1 MNIMF
6 ICTGNICRSAMAHW
20 MLQKKVEE
28 RNKDIKVYSCGVY
41 AENGD
46 TPTKEAIQV
55 MKEYNVDLTKHKATN
70 IKNSNIEEMDIIL
83 CATLNHKNMVI
94 SMYPELKDKIFTM
107 KEYAGF
113 PKDNLNISD
122 PWGYGI
128 DVYRACAKEIKEC
141 IKKAF
146 QI

>member
-20 MLQKKVEE
+20 MLQKRAKEQ
-28 RNKDIKVYSCGVY
+28 NKDIKVYSCGVY

-46 TPTKEAIQV
+46 TPTKEAIEV

-70 IKNSNIEEMDIIL
+70 IKNSNIEEMDVIL

-94 SMYPELKDKIFTM
+94 SMYPELKDKVFTM

-113 PKDNLNISD
+113 PSNDLNISD
-122 PWGYGI
+122 PWSYGI
-128 DVYRACAKEIKEC
+128 DVYKNCAKEINQC
-141 IKKAF
+141 IDKILLK
-146 QI
+146 